1 MNYVPARVDCHR
13 SFRGLLVIAVV
24 LSDTGGL
31 VQIAS
36 DTPATYH
43 QGDGGAPAGAV
54 PLAAP
59 VYRSSVRDKEKLK
72 RKLPPGISMSL
83 QVELRESIIASQ
95 MVDCIYNPR

>member
-1 MNYVPARVDCHR
+1 MNYVPARVGCHW

-24 LSDTGGL
+24 LSGTGGL
-31 VQIAS
+31 AQIAS

-59 VYRSSVRDKEKLK
+59 VFRSSVRDKENLSGSCP
-72 RKLPPGISMSL
+72 RISMSL
-83 QVELRESIIASQ
+83 QVEVWEMGMFQQS
-95 MVDCIYNPR
+95 V

>member
-1 MNYVPARVDCHR
+1 MNYVPARVGCHW

-24 LSDTGGL
+24 LSGTGGL

-59 VYRSSVRDKEKLK
+59 VFRSSTRDKEKLK
-72 RKLPPGISMSL
+72 RTLPL
-83 QVELRESIIASQ
+83 AFQ
-95 MVDCIYNPR
+95 

>member
-1 MNYVPARVDCHR
+1 MNYVPARVGCHW

-24 LSDTGGL
+24 LSGTGGL

-59 VYRSSVRDKEKLK
+59 AFRSSVRDKEKFIAVASL
-72 RKLPPGISMSL
+72 GISMSL
-83 QVELRESIIASQ
+83 QVEVWE
-95 MVDCIYNPR
+95 M